1 MRKKVVIKEV
11 DIPEPAEESR
21 DEIVQQVASEDKPAD
36 AIEQP
41 EQKVLQKAESRTRVR
56 ELYKCEDCGK
66 YLTKKSLNYS
76 HPSTCRG
83 NPENTVKQ
91 EEEEPEPMVTP
102 YTPPPQPQ
110 THLYEQMRMERRRQH
125 LERISR
131 LSQFI
136 A

>member
-76 HPSTCRG
+76 HPRTCRG

-91 EEEEPEPMVTP
+91 
-102 YTPPPQPQ
+102 
-110 THLYEQMRMERRRQH
+110 
-125 LERISR
+125 
-131 LSQFI
+131 
-136 A
+136 